1 MKEYIKKLLRENF
14 GYRAGDFINKA
25 ELLRNFMGSRGSG
38 HFGTG
43 YYFFGDKDK
52 ADEFGKLTNRAVN
65 SINLDDYNMLVVKN
79 DSDGYKLHDELK
91 KWNELRMDGLRYK
104 IELAGDKYLIAS
116 FLMPNNELIEY
127 LRNKIYNET
136 GEYVDDSDI
145 KHYLT
150 KYLNDGGDD
159 YDKLDKILYELLYGV
174 DGDIDG
180 LVEHLIAYIKQYR
193 MRFIKDNYKMLKE
206 NVYKGLLDDLYGLA
220 SIVSKI
226 GGGNADKFAEVL
238 ENALIKSIRRDPYI
252 ESHSN
257 KTTIGTELIKS
268 LGYDGIDVRGTG
280 LDNSMYGSVL
290 YDLKK

>member
-52 ADEFGKLTNRAVN
+52 ADEFGKLTNRGVN

-104 IELAGDKYLIAS
+104 IDLAGDKYLIGS
-116 FLMPNNELIEY
+116 FSSSNNELIDY
-127 LRNKIYNET
+127 IRDKIYNET
-136 GEYVDDSDI
+136 NEYIDDSDI

-159 YDKLDKILYELLYGV
+159 YDKLGKVLYELLYDLNG
-174 DGDIDG
+174 GIDG
-180 LVEHLIAYIKQYR
+180 LVEHLVDYIKKYR
-193 MRFIKDNYKMLKE
+193 VEFIRKNYKLLKGS
-206 NVYKGLLDDLYGLA
+206 VYKVLLDDLYDLA

-226 GGGNADKFAEVL
+226 GGGDAYKFADIL

-268 LGYDGIDVRGTG
+268 LGYEGIDVRGTG